1 MGGVATKLI
10 ERNTTIPTKKSQ
22 VFSTAADNQTA
33 VDIHVVQGEREFA
46 RDNKTLGQFRLD
58 GILPARRGVP
68 QIEVTFDIDANGI
81 VNVSAKD
88 LGTGKE
94 QHITITSGSNM
105 SKDDIDKA
113 VKEAAAYEAED
124 KKRKEAIDARNEA
137 DSMVFQTEKA
147 LEEVGDKIDANDK
160 TAVEADLN
168 ALKEAIAKA
177 PADQMTD
184 AQVDEIKAA
193 KEKLMNSAQKLFSKV
208 YEQAQ
213 AAQGAAG
220 AQGQAGPQAGQSA
233 SQAGY
238 GDDVVDGDYKEV

>member
-1 MGGVATKLI
+1 MAQKLGLNQVTYAEEILKVEDGKATIRRLIDGGVETVEAPLPLVITVNGSAAPCRPCNVKLVMKYKYATCPM
-10 ERNTTIPTKKSQ
+10 ERKGDEPWANLYEERPYLTLNQWSVADVDGDPAQCGLSGSPTK
-22 VFSTAADNQTA
+22 V
-33 VDIHVVQGEREFA
+33 
-46 RDNKTLGQFRLD
+46 
-58 GILPARRGVP
+58 
-68 QIEVTFDIDANGI
+68 
-81 VNVSAKD
+81 
-88 LGTGKE
+88 
-94 QHITITSGSNM
+94 
-105 SKDDIDKA
+105 KA
-113 VKEAAAYEAED
+113 VKN
-124 KKRKEAIDARNEA
+124 I
-137 DSMVFQTEKA
+137 VFQAKESKT
-147 LEEVGDKIDANDK
+147 LTSSDANDK